1 MGGSASCM
9 GNKQEGSDSTEKG
22 NSKGGKAPTGNSDEE
37 FLTGKVLIPWS
48 DQEYKL
54 GVGMVDEQH
63 KVLVILINKL
73 NHAINMG
80 DMDLIL
86 EVFERLAMY
95 TDFHFKEEEGLM
107 DRCASY
113 EASVKDNHKETHRK
127 FISKVFS
134 LKTKVEETHNS
145 RFAMEALM
153 FLSDWLIT
161 HICITDKKL
170 CRFLKAENIDKAYDR
185 NAAMD
190 DIKNYEMQPPPQQA
204 QEQ

>member
-1 MGGSASCM
+1 
-9 GNKQEGSDSTEKG
+9 
-22 NSKGGKAPTGNSDEE
+22 
-37 FLTGKVLIPWS
+37 
-48 DQEYKL
+48 
-54 GVGMVDEQH
+54 MVDEQH